1 MTQVGC
7 TERTEYEEMTDE
19 DLAELARRG
28 DDRAM
33 ECLVHRYR
41 DVVRLRALSYF
52 LTGADREDVV
62 QEGMIG
68 LYNAVRDY
76 RRSHGTP
83 FRAFAELCI
92 TRQIINAVR
101 TATRCKH
108 VPLNSYLSLDEQV
121 FDDNPDRTLSEHV
134 LSADTVDPED
144 VVVDMDA
151 ANRLLDWVR
160 RELTEVE
167 RRVLTMYVNGRSYVE
182 IAAAIGRDP
191 KSVDNALQRIRRK
204 ARSRLGELG

>member
-1 MTQVGC
+1 LN
-7 TERTEYEEMTDE
+7 RTTYEEMTDE
-19 DLAELARRG
+19 DLVELARRG

-33 ECLVHRYR
+33 ECLIRRYR
-41 DVVRLRALSYF
+41 NLVRVRALSYF

-76 RRSHGTP
+76 RRSRGTP

-108 VPLNSYLSLDEQV
+108 VPLNSYLSLDGQV
-121 FDDNPDRTLSEHV
+121 FEDNPDRTLSELV
-134 LSADTVDPED
+134 LSAAAVDPE
-144 VVVDMDA
+144 VVIVDREA
-151 ANRLLDWVR
+151 TEQLVCWVR
-160 RELTEVE
+160 HALSKMEC
-167 RRVLTMYVNGRSYVE
+167 RVLAMYMDGKSYAE
-182 IAAAIGRDP
+182 MAAELGCSTKA
-191 KSVDNALQRIRRK
+191 VDNALQRIRRK
-204 ARSRLGELG
+204 AQNHLEAAGRWS